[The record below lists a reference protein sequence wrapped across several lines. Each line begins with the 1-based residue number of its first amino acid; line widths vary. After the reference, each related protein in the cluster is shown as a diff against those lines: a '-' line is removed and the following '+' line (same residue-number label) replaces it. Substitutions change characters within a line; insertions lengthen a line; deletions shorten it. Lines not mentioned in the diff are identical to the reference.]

1 MDGMSKELL
10 FWRKESAKYEKK
22 FREETSSFSSN
33 RDDKHQKL
41 NGIIEEQV
49 IILFHILDGKDSD
62 T

>member
-22 FREETSSFSSN
+22 LREEVASFSSN

-49 IILFHILDGKDSD
+49 MRLFHFLDGKNPD